1 MIFNGELIKNFMN
14 EDYYSNDTIM
24 KVLENN
30 NFFVICENIFLN
42 ITDTYKQDITS
53 IIIAVCTRL
62 F

>member
-24 KVLENN
+24 EVLENN

-42 ITDTYKQDITS
+42 ITDTYKQEIIS

>member
-1 MIFNGELIKNFMN
+1 MIFNEELIKNFMN

-24 KVLENN
+24 EVLENN

-42 ITDTYKQDITS
+42 ITDTYKQEITS

>member
-1 MIFNGELIKNFMN
+1 MN

-24 KVLENN
+24 EVLENN

-42 ITDTYKQDITS
+42 ITDIYKQEIIS
-53 IIIAVCTRL
+53 IIIAVCTKL

>member
-24 KVLENN
+24 EVLENN

-42 ITDTYKQDITS
+42 ITDTYKQEITS

>member
-24 KVLENN
+24 EVLENN
-30 NFFVICENIFLN
+30 NFFLFCENIFLN
-42 ITDTYKQDITS
+42 ITDTYKQEITS